1 MDHSQNLKSGITK
14 TKTMEIYIEKIEV
27 KGTKE
32 EIETL
37 IKCLKE
43 TSPKET
49 KIENEIENNIKYIT
63 EI

>member
-1 MDHSQNLKSGITK
+1 
-14 TKTMEIYIEKIEV
+14 MEIYIEKVEV